1 MLLVHSG
8 VRGYT
13 RKKEAEGGIAV
24 AKWDRLAH
32 RASWRIFSLS
42 RITLPHDDQEEIEL
56 LKYLYAET
64 VRANHPTHGKSSETR
79 GGWSGSLKHY
89 KLMKN

>member
-13 RKKEAEGGIAV
+13 REKEAEGGIAE

-32 RASWRIFSLS
+32 RAPWRIFSLS
-42 RITLPHDDQEEIEL
+42 RVTLPHDDQEEIEL
-56 LKYLYAET
+56 LKYLRVET
-64 VRANHPTHGKSSETR
+64 VRANHPTRGKSSETR

-89 KLMKN
+89 KLVKN